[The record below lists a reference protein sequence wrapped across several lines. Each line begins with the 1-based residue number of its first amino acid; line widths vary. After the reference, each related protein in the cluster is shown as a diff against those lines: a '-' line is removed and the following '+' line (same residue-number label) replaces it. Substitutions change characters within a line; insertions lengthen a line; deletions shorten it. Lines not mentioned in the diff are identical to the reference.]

1 MGKIYG
7 NKVPSVTVRFS
18 DDSYKVWKKWTE
30 KKLIN
35 ELTKLLLEKEKKNG
49 RANGSV
55 SIVYAKDPDGDYKT
69 QFSFHSLADCLIKI
83 QPSIEPE
90 LLKWFYETD
99 S

>member
-49 RANGSV
+49 RAIGSMR
-55 SIVYAKDPDGDYKT
+55 IVYARDPAGDFAT
-69 QFSFHSLADCLIKI
+69 RFDFHSKEDCLYKLK
-83 QPSIEPE
+83 PAIEGK
-90 LLKWFYETD
+90 LLEWFYNEN

>member
-35 ELTKLLLEKEKKNG
+35 ELTKLLVEKTKKNG
-49 RANGSV
+49 RADGSM
-55 SIVYAKDPDGDYKT
+55 SIVYAKDPAGDYYT
-69 QFSFHSLADCLIKI
+69 RFTFINTEDCIKKLK
-83 QPSIEPE
+83 PSIETN
-90 LLKWFYETD
+90 LLRWFYE
-99 S
+99 